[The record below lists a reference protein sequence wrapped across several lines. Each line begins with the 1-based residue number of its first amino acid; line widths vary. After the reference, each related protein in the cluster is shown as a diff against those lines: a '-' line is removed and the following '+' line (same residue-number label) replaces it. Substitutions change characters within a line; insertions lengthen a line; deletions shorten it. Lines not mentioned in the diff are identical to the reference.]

1 MALFYLS
8 SNKYSTHERKLKNG
22 KTVYD
27 ICFRI
32 TTVDGANKQ
41 KWVRGFTSKTLAKQ
55 GYLDFVERYCEYV
68 RQPFRKKKDPTK
80 EVPTV
85 GELIRQYMATLGNQN
100 KQSVIYD
107 KGKCYDAFVLPYFKD
122 TTIDKLTKEEL
133 YQWQDKLYTLRNP
146 RNGDYFSHKYLL
158 KIHSHFSA
166 FLSWVEQ
173 RYGYKN
179 NLAEVVKPKAR
190 APKTEIKF
198 WTREQFDVFISVV
211 DDPTYHALFT
221 FMFFTGRRKGE
232 LFALY
237 KTDVK
242 RDKIT
247 YNKSVNR
254 RTYGLETWE
263 ITTTKADKVCTLPI
277 CAPVKEEIKRYK
289 PPAEGQFYFGG
300 KQPLAPATVE
310 RKFKYYTEKAGLPK
324 IRIHDLRHS
333 FVSMLIHETA
343 SAYACAF
350 FISDT
355 VEMVLK
361 TYGHLY
367 ESDALNII
375 GKIK

>member
-22 KTVYD
+22 KIVYD

-32 TTVDGANKQ
+32 TTVDGEYKQ
-41 KWVRGFTSKTLAKQ
+41 KWIRGFTSKSLAKA
-55 GYLDFVERYCEYV
+55 GYLDFVERYCEYI
-68 RQPFRKKKDPTK
+68 RQPFRKKKDPAK
-80 EVPTV
+80 EIPLT
-85 GELIRQYMATLGNQN
+85 GDLIRQYMATLGNQN

-122 TTIDKLTKEEL
+122 TPIDKLTKEEL
-133 YQWQDKLYTLRNP
+133 YQWQDKLYALRNP
-146 RNGDYFSHKYLL
+146 RNGNYFSHKYLL
-158 KIHSHFSA
+158 KIHSHFNS

-179 NLAEVVKPKAR
+179 NLAEVVKPKTR
-190 APKTEIKF
+190 TTKKEMQF
-198 WTREQFDVFISVV
+198 WTREQFEQFIAVV
-211 DDPTYHALFT
+211 DNATYHALFT

-242 RDKIT
+242 PDKIT
-247 YNKSVNR
+247 YDKSVNR

-263 ITTTKADKVCTLPI
+263 ITTTKADKVCTLPTSAPI
-277 CAPVKEEIKRYK
+277 CEEIKRYT
-289 PPAEGQFYFGG
+289 PPKGGQFYFGG
-300 KQPLAPATVE
+300 KEPLAPATVT
-310 RKFKYYTEKAGLPK
+310 RAFNAYTKQANLPQ

-333 FVSMLIHETA
+333 FVSMLIHLGA
-343 SAYACAF
+343 NMMVIADL
-350 FISDT
+350 ISDN
-355 VEMVLK
+355 VEQVTK

-367 ESDALNII
+367 EQDKLDII
-375 GKIK
+375 AKIK

>member
-22 KTVYD
+22 KIVYD

-32 TTVDGANKQ
+32 TTVDGDYKQ
-41 KWVRGFTSKTLAKQ
+41 KWIRGFTSKSLAKA

-80 EVPTV
+80 EIPTV

-107 KGKCYDAFVLPYFKD
+107 KGKVYDAFVLPYFKD
-122 TTIDKLTKEEL
+122 TPIDKLTKEEL
-133 YQWQDKLYTLRNP
+133 YQWQDKVYALRNP
-146 RNGDYFSHKYLL
+146 RNGNYFSHKYLL
-158 KIHSHFSA
+158 KIHSHFNS

-173 RYGYKN
+173 RYALKN
-179 NLAEVVKPKAR
+179 NLAEVVKPKTR
-190 APKTEIKF
+190 TTKKEMQF
-198 WTREQFDVFISVV
+198 WTREQFEQFISVV
-211 DDPTYHALFT
+211 DDATYHALFT

-237 KTDVK
+237 KTDITPN
-242 RDKIT
+242 KIT
-247 YNKSVNR
+247 YDKSVNR

-263 ITTTKADKVCTLPI
+263 ITTTKADKVCTLPTSK
-277 CAPVKEEIKRYK
+277 PVREEIKRYT
-289 PPAEGQFYFGG
+289 PPKEGQFYFGG
-300 KQPLAPATVE
+300 KEPLAPATVT
-310 RKFKYYTEKAGLPK
+310 RAFNAYTEKANLPK

-333 FVSMLIHETA
+333 FVSMLIHLGA
-343 SAYACAF
+343 NMMVIADL
-350 FISDT
+350 ISDN
-355 VEMVLK
+355 VEQVTK

-367 ESDALNII
+367 EQDKIDII
-375 GKIK
+375 SKI